1 MRVAAVWAL
10 AATLLAVATPAR
22 SQPAPTPVVSVAIA
36 DFRVVGLGEPRH
48 WLGPVYAETLAQRIA
63 AVTDLLVVE
72 PIEARLVPPQIA
84 PRDLATLTEVC
95 LQTAKRLRVPFVI
108 SGLIED
114 KRDKL
119 NVTALVVWAETG
131 RSWALSQEAT
141 FDKPYLPQMDL
152 VVRRFL
158 PNMGVRL
165 TPPAVEAM
173 AAYEPAL
180 TLQTMELL
188 GQGWRAYAPDEP
200 EDSFKLWRRA
210 LVLDPNCR
218 LAAQALASTGYRYR
232 RQLLDRSLSFYEKEL
247 AADPKNPLAHLHLAD
262 VYADLGRWR
271 EAQQAYTRA
280 MFLRNT
286 LLPAYIGLS
295 QALVAQ
301 GLYEQAVIASDGAL
315 RLSPNNTK
323 ALHNKAVAL
332 YRRGNAADARLL
344 WLRIL
349 EIDPGNEL
357 AKQCLEQYARPAGP
371 DLPR

>member
-1 MRVAAVWAL
+1 MRVAVVS
-10 AATLLAVATPAR
+10 AVALVLSFARPAFA
-22 SQPAPTPVVSVAIA
+22 QPAPTPVVTVAIA

-72 PIEARLVPPQIA
+72 PIETRLVPQQMA
-84 PRDLATLTEVC
+84 PRDLAALAEAC
-95 LQTAKRLRVPFVI
+95 LRTAKALRVPYLI

-119 NVTALVVWAETG
+119 VITALVVWAETG
-131 RSWALSQEAT
+131 RSWTLAQEAT

-200 EDSFKLWRRA
+200 EDAFKLWRRA

-271 EAQQAYTRA
+271 EAEQEYTRA

-295 QALVAQ
+295 QVLVAQ
-301 GLYEQAVIASDGAL
+301 GQYERAVMVSDAAL
-315 RLSPNNTK
+315 RLAPTNTK

-332 YRRGNAADARLL
+332 YRRGNTSDARTL

-349 EIDPGNEL
+349 EIEPGNEL
-357 AKQCLEQYARPAGP
+357 AKQCLEQYTRPAGP